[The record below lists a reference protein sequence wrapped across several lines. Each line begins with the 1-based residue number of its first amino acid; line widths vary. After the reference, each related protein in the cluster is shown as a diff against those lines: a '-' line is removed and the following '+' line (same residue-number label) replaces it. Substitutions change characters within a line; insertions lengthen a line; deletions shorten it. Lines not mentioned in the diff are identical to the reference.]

1 MFTVQRKQRL
11 LVRSTILLLKAVVA
25 LKELDHDTQDKTPRE
40 IKRKLRNVSSL
51 LHKSIRVNITMFAE
65 IQRKRKGDVC
75 QSSGKKIKLYEQSVS
90 CQDYLFDENTMKRMN
105 QDIKTNHDKS
115 RSRNF
120 YQP

>member
-90 CQDYLFDENTMKRMN
+90 CQDYLFDENTMKRIN